1 MTISARDLWDD
12 EAATF
17 DDEPDH
23 GLRDPHVRA
32 AWAELLTPLLPAP
45 AARVLDLGC
54 GTGSL
59 SLLLAEQGHRV
70 TGLDSSPRMLDLAS
84 WKAESS
90 GVAVTFLPGDASD
103 PKGVG
108 SGYDVVLARHVV
120 WALPDPA
127 AALRC
132 WSRLLGPAGRLVL
145 VEGCWGTGAG
155 LPADTVTALV
165 AAAGFTDVR
174 HRELTDP
181 ALWGRAID
189 DERYVVTATLPDRS
203 DTAV

>member
-1 MTISARDLWDD
+1 MTSTTRDLWDD

-32 AWAELLTPLLPAP
+32 AWAGLLTPLLPTP
-45 AARVLDLGC
+45 PARVLDLGC

-59 SLLLAEQGHRV
+59 SVLLAEQGHRV
-70 TGLDSSPRMLDLAS
+70 TGLDLSPRMLDLACE
-84 WKAESS
+84 KAESS

-120 WALPDPA
+120 WALPDPT

-145 VEGCWGTGAG
+145 VEGRWGTGAG
-155 LPADTVTALV
+155 LPAGAVTSLV
-165 AAAGFTDVR
+165 TAAGFTDVA

-181 ALWGRAID
+181 TLWGRVIA
-189 DERYVVTATLPDRS
+189 DERYVVTATLAER
-203 DTAV
+203 